1 MIGSHLNSL
10 IKLIVVKHFLDFFR
24 SSFPGILQ
32 WFPVTQPPHVFELCP
47 LEVAIE
53 SMQKANEDLKTLVNE
68 HKSGDPPLN
77 PLSMKLNGIIGKL
90 IKL

>member
-1 MIGSHLNSL
+1 MIDISEANWL
-10 IKLIVVKHFLDFFR
+10 IIVQHFLDFFR

>member
-1 MIGSHLNSL
+1 
-10 IKLIVVKHFLDFFR
+10 
-24 SSFPGILQ
+24 
-32 WFPVTQPPHVFELCP
+32 VFELCP